1 MASFLHAADLHL
13 GMRITRFD
21 PSTAAK
27 VREARFTALDNILKK
42 ARELRPDFVL
52 IAGDLFDDAA
62 VDNLTARRAYEILDS
77 FPVLVFV
84 LPGNHDPLLSGG
96 VWERPP
102 WIQQPGKRVRLLGQ
116 KEPVEIEAGLVLL
129 PCPVF
134 RKTSMEDPTE
144 WIAKSKSENGAIRIG
159 IAHGSLKTRD
169 DLPLDDHLIA
179 RHAATDC
186 RLDYLAL
193 GHWHGP
199 SQYDDRDGVKRTAYP
214 GVHEPM
220 RFQGN
225 GDMQTGWIPY
235 GGKGRKEFLDDGK
248 GQILHVR
255 IAKAKDVPQIQ
266 AIEVGHFSWHEQTRT
281 LVSGDDLERLIQEVA
296 TQEGLERRL
305 LHLHLGGVLD
315 AESTMRLEELRE
327 VLKRYQLGLLDEEEL
342 HIKPTDEE
350 MREIAGQGVLSRVL
364 EKLQQDVLSPE
375 QPTRQIAER
384 GILLLYQIA
393 KEVEG

>member
-21 PSTAAK
+21 PHTTGK

-42 ARELRPDFVL
+42 TRDLRVDFVV

-77 FPVLVFV
+77 FPVPVYI

-96 VWERPP
+96 VWDRPP
-102 WIQQPGKRVRLLGQ
+102 WNQQPGKHIRLLN
-116 KEPVEIEAGLVLL
+116 KREPVEVGPGLLLL
-129 PCPVF
+129 PCPVL
-134 RKTSMEDPTE
+134 RKTCMDDPTA
-144 WIAKSKSENGAIRIG
+144 WILNASETNGTIRLG

-179 RHAATDC
+179 RYAATEQN
-186 RLDYLAL
+186 LDYLAL
-193 GHWHGP
+193 GHWHSRQVFADP
-199 SQYDDRDGVKRTAYP
+199 DGVERTAYP

-225 GDMQTGWIPY
+225 GDGQTGWIPY
-235 GGKGRKEFLDDGK
+235 GGAGRKEFLDDGR
-248 GQILHVR
+248 GEVLHVR
-255 IAKAKDVPQIQ
+255 IPNAKAVPQIT
-266 AIEVGHFSWHEQTRT
+266 ALEVGHFTWLEETRA
-281 LVSGDDLERLIQEVA
+281 LASREDLEALIQEVA
-296 TQEGLERRL
+296 TREGLERRL
-305 LHLHLGGVLD
+305 LQLNLSGVLD

-327 VLKRYQLGLLDEEEL
+327 VLKRYQLGALDETNL
-342 HIKPTDEE
+342 HLKPTEEE

-364 EKLQQDVLSPE
+364 ERLQNEGASSEPAV
-375 QPTRQIAER
+375 RQVAER
-384 GILLLYQIA
+384 ATLLLYQIA
-393 KEVEG
+393 RGVKG